1 VCVFRSTPSLSSYVE
16 KSAASSFERVGGF
29 LAYMRDM
36 VVTTYLD
43 RCQCELWQS
52 ELGGNHV
59 KRHCFRAFLGYWSNR
74 YREEGEPL
82 PLRRLRLGRL
92 WIGGRRTPM
101 SIEAPVQG
109 VSQVTSDSS

>member
-52 ELGGNHV
+52 ELGGESR
-59 KRHCFRAFLGYWSNR
+59 KA
-74 YREEGEPL
+74 PL
-82 PLRRLRLGRL
+82 F
-92 WIGGRRTPM
+92 
-101 SIEAPVQG
+101 
-109 VSQVTSDSS
+109 